1 MMDFLTSQ
9 RRTLFG
15 VLYFLIL
22 FLTVSASA
30 QTVRPIDEKG
40 LTDLVKNRN
49 GKILVL
55 NIWATWC
62 IPCREEFPDLAQLSD
77 SLKNSGVE
85 VVAVSVD
92 YPDEISSRI
101 VPFLKTMYVPF
112 RIYVSDVPSQDRFF
126 ALFDKEWGGAIPA
139 TFIYDEKG
147 NQRAALIGKRT
158 YRDFKNAIDTIQTK

>member
-1 MMDFLTSQ
+1 MMHSYVSQ

-15 VLYFLIL
+15 VLFYLL
-22 FLTVSASA
+22 FLLTASASA

-62 IPCREEFPDLAQLSD
+62 IPCKEEFPDLALLSD

-92 YPDEISSRI
+92 YPDEITSRI
-101 VPFLKTMYVPF
+101 VPFLKTMRVPF
-112 RIYVSDVPSQDRFF
+112 RVYVSDVPSQDRFF
-126 ALFDKEWGGAIPA
+126 ALFDKEWSGAVPA

-158 YRDFKNAIDTIQTK
+158 YRDFRNAIDALQAK

>member
-1 MMDFLTSQ
+1 MRFLKSQ

-22 FLTVSASA
+22 FLTATATA
-30 QTVRPIDEKG
+30 QTVRPIDEKE

-49 GKILVL
+49 GKILVM

-62 IPCREEFPDLAQLSD
+62 IPCKEEFPDLAQLSD

-85 VVAVSVD
+85 VIAVSVD

-101 VPFLKTMYVPF
+101 VPFLKTMHIPF
-112 RIYVSDVPSQDRFF
+112 RVYVSDVPTQDRFF
-126 ALFDKEWGGAIPA
+126 ALFDTEWSGAVPA

-147 NQRAALIGKRT
+147 IQRAALIGKRS
-158 YRDFKNAIDTIQTK
+158 YRDFRDAVDAIQTK

>member
-1 MMDFLTSQ
+1 MNFFTSQ

-15 VLYFLIL
+15 VLFSFFII
-22 FLTVSASA
+22 FTTTASA

-40 LTDLVKNRN
+40 LIDLVKNRN

-62 IPCREEFPDLAQLSD
+62 IPCKEEFPDLAQLSD

-85 VVAVSVD
+85 VAAVSVD

-101 VPFLKTMYVPF
+101 VPFLKSMYVPF
-112 RIYVSDVPSQDRFF
+112 RVFVSDVPSQDKFF
-126 ALFDKEWGGAIPA
+126 ALFDKEWSGAVPA

-147 NQRAALIGKRT
+147 NQRAALIGKRN
-158 YRDFKNAIDTIQTK
+158 YREFKNAIDTIQTK